1 MDEQKRNWLG
11 KARDYKA
18 YSLVLF
24 ALSAFLYIGTL
35 IPNAIDGTKR
45 LLVLGA
51 VFVLMLA
58 SIFFS
63 HRSNVYV
70 RKLEDDEHA
79 L

>member
-1 MDEQKRNWLG
+1 MLDEQKQHWLG

-24 ALSAFLYIGTL
+24 AVSAFLYIGTW
-35 IPNAIDGTKR
+35 IPDAIDEAR
-45 LLVLGA
+45 RPLVLGA
-51 VFVLMLA
+51 VFILMLA

-70 RKLEDDEHA
+70 RKIEEDV
-79 L
+79 

>member
-1 MDEQKRNWLG
+1 MLDEQKQHWLG

-35 IPNAIDGTKR
+35 IPSAIDEAKR
-45 LLVLGA
+45 PLVLGV
-51 VFVLMLA
+51 VFILMLA

-70 RKLEDDEHA
+70 RKIEEEA
-79 L
+79 

>member
-1 MDEQKRNWLG
+1 MLDEQKQHWFG

-24 ALSAFLYIGTL
+24 ALSVFLYIGTW
-35 IPNAIDGTKR
+35 IPDAIDEAKR
-45 LLVLGA
+45 PLVLGA
-51 VFVLMLA
+51 VFILMLA

-70 RKLEDDEHA
+70 RKIEEDV
-79 L
+79 